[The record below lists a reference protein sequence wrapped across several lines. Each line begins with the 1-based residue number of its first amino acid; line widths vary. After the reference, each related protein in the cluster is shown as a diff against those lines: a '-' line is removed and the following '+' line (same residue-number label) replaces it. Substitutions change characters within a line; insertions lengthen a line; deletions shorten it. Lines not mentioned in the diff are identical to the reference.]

1 MPLNQFNF
9 KPTGNTYNE
18 SSSFE
23 GNGNNKYYDYYMSPT
38 YKKLAGGIG
47 AGNSSHGLRATA
59 NNNGLTGLGDNYTRA
74 LGELASTLAFKEDG
88 TSISKYVA
96 PSRSSYSGSYY
107 SPSYISL
114 NNVDKGDLYRLGDS
128 NEEIA
133 KAQAIMKANGMYSGP
148 VTGVYDTA
156 TRDATINWKTS
167 NSQSN
172 KYGTTFGNETINK
185 LNSAG
190 KKVTESQYKQWLNEG
205 KKK

>member
-9 KPTGNTYNE
+9 KPTGSTYNE

-59 NNNGLTGLGDNYTRA
+59 NNQGLTGLGDNYTRA
-74 LGELASTLAFKEDG
+74 LGELASTLAFKEDD
-88 TSISKYVA
+88 TSINKYVR
-96 PSRSSYSGSYY
+96 PRSSSYSYE
-107 SPSYISL
+107 PSYISV
-114 NNVDKGDLYRLGDS
+114 NNVGKGDLYRLGDS

-133 KAQAIMKANGMYSGP
+133 KAQAIMKANGIYNGP

-172 KYGTTFGNETINK
+172 KYGTTFGNETINN
-185 LNSAG
+185 LNNAG

>member
-38 YKKLAGGIG
+38 YKKLSGGIG
-47 AGNSSHGLRATA
+47 ADNSSYGLRITA
-59 NNNGLTGLGDNYTRA
+59 NNQGLTGLGDDYTRA

-88 TSISKYVA
+88 TSINKYVR
-96 PSRSSYSGSYY
+96 PRSSSYSYE
-107 SPSYISL
+107 PSYISV
-114 NNVDKGDLYRLGDS
+114 NNVGKGDLYRLGDS

-172 KYGTTFGNETINK
+172 KYGTTFGNETINN
-185 LNSAG
+185 LNNAG